1 MIEDGS
7 SLARLLLGDA
17 MGHDAQPG
25 VDSGVCYVC
34 GRHTDTGWEESPS
47 ENFTAWSQVYRGTV
61 MCEWCRPIFKNRQFR
76 QRSWVACRT
85 GVQFADAEH
94 RTLIWDTLCEPP
106 EPPYCVYITAGGQK
120 QGWIVLGRYPSTS
133 RERFWVGT
141 DWTDRPVL
149 IERAWV
155 HEQAPLLDRMRERK
169 TPKQVLLDGQF
180 SSGAWSKAMAEGWT
194 DDIEAVLSR
203 VGNPRWEV
211 VVRAHP

>member
-1 MIEDGS
+1 MGS
-7 SLARLLLGDA
+7 DPV
-17 MGHDAQPG
+17 PG
-25 VDSGVCYVC
+25 SDHGTCYVC
-34 GRHTDTGWEESPS
+34 GRQTDRGWAEAPS
-47 ENFTAWSQVYRGTV
+47 DNFTAWSQIYQGRV
-61 MCEWCRPIFKNRQFR
+61 MCEHCRPVFKDRQFR
-76 QRSWVACRT
+76 QRSWVASPV
-85 GVQFADAEH
+85 GIQFASKDTP
-94 RTLIWDTLCEPP
+94 TLLWDTMRDPP
-106 EPPYCVYITAGGQK
+106 NPPFVVYITAGGQK

-155 HEQAPLLDRMRERK
+155 HEQAALLGRMRERK